1 MITFKNMVSTEGNIF
16 SIPETGSTEEI
27 FNLLFKGHN
36 IKIEQIISTGQVSPA
51 EGWYD
56 QNEHE
61 WVLLLEG
68 RAKLEF
74 ENNIIKTLKKGD
86 YLLIP
91 AHCRHKVIY
100 TSTRPKCI
108 WLAVFFK

>member
-1 MITFKNMVSTEGNIF
+1 MAPTEGNIF

-27 FNLLFKGHN
+27 FNLLLKGHN
-36 IKIEQIISTGQVSPA
+36 IKIEQIISSGQISPA
-51 EGWYD
+51 AGWYD
-56 QNEHE
+56 QKDNE

-74 ENNIIKTLKKGD
+74 ENKRIITLKKGD
-86 YLLIP
+86 YILIP

-100 TSTRPKCI
+100 TSARPKCI

>member
-1 MITFKNMVSTEGNIF
+1 MAPSEGNIF
-16 SIPETGSTEEI
+16 SIPESASAEEI
-27 FNLLFKGHN
+27 FNLLLKGHN
-36 IKIEQIISTGQVSPA
+36 IKIEQIISSGQTSPA
-51 EGWYD
+51 AGWYD
-56 QNEHE
+56 QKENE
-61 WVLLLEG
+61 WVLLLDG
-68 RAKLEF
+68 RAKLKF
-74 ENNIIKTLKKGD
+74 ENKGITTLKKGD